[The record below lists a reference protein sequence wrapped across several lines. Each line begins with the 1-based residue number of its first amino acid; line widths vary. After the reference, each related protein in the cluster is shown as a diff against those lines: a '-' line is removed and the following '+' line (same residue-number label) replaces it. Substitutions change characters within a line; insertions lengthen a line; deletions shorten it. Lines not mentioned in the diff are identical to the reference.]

1 LASLR
6 SGWTQLKGE
15 SPFALPALAAV
26 AAIVGLGVQGA
37 TDTIFFRP
45 EVQLTGWFC
54 LATLAV
60 SGNGVPS
67 AADPQVDPASEA
79 P

>member
-1 LASLR
+1 
-6 SGWTQLKGE
+6 
-15 SPFALPALAAV
+15 
-26 AAIVGLGVQGA
+26 VQGA

-60 SGNGVPS
+60 SGNGTPS
-67 AADPQVDPASEA
+67 SADPQGDQTSEA

>member
-1 LASLR
+1 
-6 SGWTQLKGE
+6 
-15 SPFALPALAAV
+15 V

-67 AADPQVDPASEA
+67 AADPQVDPASKA